1 MRDRSRGR
9 SGCTRHRMT
18 VRANGSFHVWISGA
32 SGCRLPRDVAT
43 ARITNTIA
51 TRRFPGSMCLPRTCQ
66 VIGPRLAVAILHIP
80 ARATTRGGSHP
91 VQHHACHTSLDEVPC
106 TNPAQSKT
114 DPALERAPH
123 TRRTGPTLTESGAGN
138 RGATV
143 AILHRTTSPATW
155 CGTTP
160 TPKHDCHKDTS
171 KVMPHAPCRIV
182 TPGHPHHAWTSTTPR
197 HPWSSCA
204 GRSPVP
210 RAVVWDPVQPR
221 IATAAE
227 LSHCPR
233 LSSWRGP

>member
-1 MRDRSRGR
+1 MCDRSRGR

-32 SGCRLPRDVAT
+32 SGCRLPRDVFPEPRVSCAPARSLVPGSPWRSCTYQHALPRDVAAT
-43 ARITNTIA
+43 PFSTMLATRHSMRCHARTPHSQKLTQRSSAHPTPAAPDPHSPNREQGTGEPPWQSCTERPHLPRGVAQPPLPHMIA
-51 TRRFPGSMCLPRTCQ
+51 TK
-66 VIGPRLAVAILHIP
+66 
-80 ARATTRGGSHP
+80 ARAG
-91 VQHHACHTSLDEVPC
+91 QC
-106 TNPAQSKT
+106 
-114 DPALERAPH
+114 
-123 TRRTGPTLTESGAGN
+123 
-138 RGATV
+138 
-143 AILHRTTSPATW
+143 
-155 CGTTP
+155 P
-160 TPKHDCHKDTS
+160 TPLAGSSRQGIPT
-171 KVMPHAPCRIV
+171 
-182 TPGHPHHAWTSTTPR
+182 TPGHPPPHQSIHHHVWTSTTPR